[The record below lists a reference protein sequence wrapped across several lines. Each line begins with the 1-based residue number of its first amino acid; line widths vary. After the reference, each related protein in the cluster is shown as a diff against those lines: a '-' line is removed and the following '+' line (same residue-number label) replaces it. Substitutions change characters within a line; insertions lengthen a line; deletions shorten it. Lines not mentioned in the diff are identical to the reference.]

1 MVAMVIALLCPQ
13 RSAHTIADRRP
24 VCRALCT
31 DDDGTFDAHRP
42 GPVRVCAADVTIR
55 EALRDHRPS
64 AASPSGA
71 DSAGTTAGPLEDSV
85 PTSHDLVELSHDE
98 CLRLLLTHRPRLGRL
113 AFTSQGRVLVF
124 PMNFVLVDRRLYFR
138 TAPGSK
144 LLAALRIDRVT
155 FEVDHVDDV
164 WREGWS
170 VLAFG
175 RLREVTDP
183 EELADL
189 AHRPLRP
196 WAPGGRPHH
205 LRMDIDDMSG
215 RRID

>member
-1 MVAMVIALLCPQ
+1 M
-13 RSAHTIADRRP
+13 T
-24 VCRALCT
+24 
-31 DDDGTFDAHRP
+31 
-42 GPVRVCAADVTIR
+42 
-55 EALRDHRPS
+55 
-64 AASPSGA
+64 
-71 DSAGTTAGPLEDSV
+71 
-85 PTSHDLVELSHDE
+85 TSHDLVELSSEE
-98 CLRLLLTHRPRLGRL
+98 CLRLLMTHRPRLGRL

-144 LLAALRIDRVT
+144 LLAALRIDWVT
-155 FEVDHVDDV
+155 FEIDYVDEV

-175 RLREVTDP
+175 RLRQVNDA

-189 AHRPLRP
+189 AQRPLRP
-196 WAPGGRPHH
+196 WAAGDRHHH
-205 LRMDIDDMSG
+205 LRMDMDELSG

>member
-1 MVAMVIALLCPQ
+1 M
-13 RSAHTIADRRP
+13 T
-24 VCRALCT
+24 
-31 DDDGTFDAHRP
+31 
-42 GPVRVCAADVTIR
+42 
-55 EALRDHRPS
+55 
-64 AASPSGA
+64 
-71 DSAGTTAGPLEDSV
+71 
-85 PTSHDLVELSHDE
+85 TSHDLVELSNEE
-98 CLRLLLTHRPRLGRL
+98 CLQLLMTHRPRLGRL
-113 AFTSQGRVLVF
+113 AFTSHGRVLVF

-155 FEVDHVDDV
+155 FEIDHVDEV

-175 RLREVTDP
+175 RLRQVTDP

-196 WAPGGRPHH
+196 WAEGDRHHH
-205 LRMDIDDMSG
+205 LRMDIDELSG